1 MQVKYRAIVGG
12 IRRPLLNNKA
22 RELFNKDNRRKPAY
36 LRHREEKRTAR
47 RCAAPTE
54 NKQSEG
60 LPERKEGNM
69 NITGSLQQNKGYWYA
84 MIRIPT
90 ENGKK
95 KQKSISLHMK
105 VGEVK
110 KADAQRA
117 CDDVIYQARHDMIS
131 FDKDS
136 FVRYVDKWLVHKEV
150 SLSRS
155 SWLRY
160 KRYAN
165 KYIIPFYND
174 RGAILQEMKTQDI
187 QDFVD
192 FLRKERKLSPNT
204 IRAYIVIVKGTL
216 DWAVKN
222 ELIQKNP
229 VKNAE
234 IPPEVRS
241 TIGHALTPEE
251 FQRLLIECK
260 GKTIY
265 TPVFLAAHLGLRCS
279 EIAGLCW
286 DCVDFDA
293 KIIHIRRKRVSVEGE
308 IIFDDHMK
316 TEKSRRDLPMSDA
329 VGNFLRELQRQQRL
343 DKIKHGR
350 QYVNTDFVCRQED
363 GEGCVGNSIDVAFA
377 RAVERAGIPKCRL
390 HDLRHTAATLAL
402 KNGANLK
409 EVQEFLGHSNIS
421 TTANIY
427 AHVDMEQKKSIA
439 DGLAATLAC

>member
-1 MQVKYRAIVGG
+1 
-12 IRRPLLNNKA
+12 
-22 RELFNKDNRRKPAY
+22 
-36 LRHREEKRTAR
+36 
-47 RCAAPTE
+47 
-54 NKQSEG
+54 
-60 LPERKEGNM
+60 M

-204 IRAYIVIVKGTL
+204 IRAYIVIVKGAL

-293 KIIHIRRKRVSVEGE
+293 KIIHIRRKRISVEGE